1 MIRTAHRTL
10 ILLATTLGL
19 AAATAAPAFALAG
32 TNHCQPP
39 TTTSTREGA
48 PR

>member
-19 AAATAAPAFALAG
+19 AAATAAPAFALGGA
-32 TNHCQPP
+32 NHCQPP
-39 TTTSTREGA
+39 TPVTAAGGTR
-48 PR
+48 